1 MQRTN
6 NKKASSPRKFTRR
19 LKRLYSKMSIKNKIA
34 LIYSLVF
41 ILIIFVVSCFIIIN
55 SINYYRSISMKEIN
69 ETLDKIETYI
79 KEGNDPLNES
89 VNSLNSN
96 PFIVVAVNEIRD
108 GKLVLDNDRPNGRR
122 GPNGKPNDLPGD
134 KKGGPQGNPGE
145 KFGENSAEN
154 NEPLSE
160 NSETEVSEA
169 ETNSAEVTET
179 ETETAEKSQ
188 PTQQKRTINDRF
200 MNDPNHDPAFRTDN
214 FDGDAYMYTSRQVT
228 ANGKQYLIR
237 VFRIYNNELNAI
249 NTMSLIFIIE
259 NLIAVIIAFVV
270 GRTISSKM
278 LQPVHQV
285 ANAAMKIS
293 DENFNQR
300 IEEPEADDEI
310 RELVHAFNDMLERLQ
325 ISFERQNQFISDV
338 SHELKT
344 PISVIKGYTNL
355 LSRWGKDD
363 EEVLNE
369 AIDSISSETEHM
381 SMLISRLLFWAR
393 NDVNSS
399 INMSELCLEELLD
412 EIKKE
417 AEVMELPAQINISG
431 NASTRIDGDYHLIK
445 QLIWIF
451 VENAVKYSGEKNC
464 VINFKT
470 ELDNNRA
477 VLRIKD
483 NGIGIKQEDIKN
495 IFERFYRSDKSR
507 NKEISGFGLG
517 LSIAKW
523 IVEHHNG
530 KISVESTVGE
540 GTEFILSFPIKK

>member
-1 MQRTN
+1 
-6 NKKASSPRKFTRR
+6 
-19 LKRLYSKMSIKNKIA
+19 MSIKNKIA

-55 SINYYRSISMKEIN
+55 SVNYYKSISMKEIN
-69 ETLDKIETYI
+69 ETLDKIENYL
-79 KEGNDPLNES
+79 KEGNDPSPDS
-89 VNSLNSN
+89 VNGQNDN
-96 PFIVVAVNEIRD
+96 PYIFIAVNEVRD
-108 GKLVLDNDRPNGRR
+108 GKLVTERER
-122 GPNGKPNDLPGD
+122 PGD
-134 KKGGPQGNPGE
+134 RQPG
-145 KFGENSAEN
+145 KRIPN
-154 NEPLSE
+154 
-160 NSETEVSEA
+160 
-169 ETNSAEVTET
+169 ETNTATT
-179 ETETAEKSQ
+179 NETAENETEATTKKAVSN
-188 PTQQKRTINDRF
+188 PPKRNLNDRF
-200 MNDPNHDPAFRTDN
+200 MNDPNHDPAFKTDN
-214 FDGDAYMYTSRQVT
+214 FDGDQYMYTSRRIT
-228 ANGKQYLIR
+228 IDGKEYLIR
-237 VFRIYNNELNAI
+237 VFRIYNNEMRAI

-270 GRTISSKM
+270 GRAISSKM
-278 LQPVHQV
+278 LRPVHEV
-285 ANAAMKIS
+285 ANAAVKIS
-293 DENFNQR
+293 EENFNQR

-369 AIDSISSETEHM
+369 AIESISSETEHM

-399 INMSELCLEELLD
+399 INITELCIEELLD

-417 AEVMELPAQINISG
+417 AEVMELPAEINISG

-451 VENAVKYSGEKNC
+451 VENAVKYSGEKSC
-464 VINFKT
+464 IIDFKT
-470 ELDNNRA
+470 ETDKNRA
-477 VLRIKD
+477 ILRIKD
-483 NGIGIKQEDIKN
+483 NGIGIKEEDIKN

-507 NKEISGFGLG
+507 NKKISGFGLG

-530 KISVESTVGE
+530 KISVESTFGE
-540 GTEFILSFPIKK
+540 GTEFILNFPAKM

>member
-1 MQRTN
+1 MQRTK
-6 NKKASSPRKFTRR
+6 NKDGRKKTSLRSFRR
-19 LKRLYSKMSIKNKIA
+19 LKRFYSKMSIKNKIA

-41 ILIIFVVSCFIIIN
+41 ILIIFVVSLFIIIN
-55 SINYYRSISMKEIN
+55 SVNYYRSISMKEIN
-69 ETLDKIETYI
+69 ETLDKIETHLR
-79 KEGNDPLNES
+79 EGGDPS
-89 VNSLNSN
+89 SDAVNSLNSN
-96 PFIVVAVNEIRD
+96 PFIVIAVNELRD
-108 GKLVLDNDRPNGRR
+108 GKIANNREKPSEKPNNRRMPDDKANTAPPNGVSTE
-122 GPNGKPNDLPGD
+122 
-134 KKGGPQGNPGE
+134 NPTE
-145 KFGENSAEN
+145 ITTC
-154 NEPLSE
+154 SE
-160 NSETEVSEA
+160 N
-169 ETNSAEVTET
+169 TET
-179 ETETAEKSQ
+179 TSKSQ
-188 PTQQKRTINDRF
+188 NMPQKRTLNDRF
-200 MNDPNHDPAFRTDN
+200 MNDPIHDPAFKTDN
-214 FDGDAYMYTSRQVT
+214 IDGDAYMYTSRQITVD
-228 ANGKQYLIR
+228 GRQYLIR
-237 VFRIYNNELNAI
+237 VFRIYNNEMNAI

-270 GRTISSKM
+270 GRAISSRM
-278 LQPVHQV
+278 LRPVHQV
-285 ANAAMKIS
+285 AEAAVKIS
-293 DENFNQR
+293 EENFNQR

-310 RELVHAFNDMLERLQ
+310 RELVRAFNDMLERLQ

-344 PISVIKGYTNL
+344 PISVIKGYTSL

-393 NDVNSS
+393 NDINSS
-399 INMSELCLEELLD
+399 INMTELCIEELLD

-417 AEVMELPAQINISG
+417 AEVMELPAVINISG
-431 NASTRIDGDYHLIK
+431 NASTRINGDYHLIK

-464 VINFKT
+464 VIDVKT
-470 ELDNNRA
+470 ELKGDRA

-483 NGIGIKQEDIKN
+483 NGIGIKEEDIKN

-507 NKEISGFGLG
+507 NKKISGFGLG

-530 KISVESTVGE
+530 KISVESTFGE
-540 GTEFILSFPIKK
+540 GTEFILDFPVKK